1 MNADLEKENVPKLV
15 VLGNRAIGP
24 GHLCYVIA
32 EIGINH
38 NGDIELVK
46 KLIDA
51 AVDAGCD
58 AVKFQKR
65 TIEVVYSAAA
75 LAKPRAVPRDVLENA
90 VRRGVLP
97 PEAVKRLEESNY
109 ENSTNGDQKRAL
121 ELNFEEYMEIDLY
134 CAEKGIAWFAS
145 CWDEESVLFIDQF
158 DPVCFKIA
166 SASITDMALLR
177 YTASTGRPII
187 MSTGMADMEIVE
199 RAVNAVGRE
208 KLVLLHTVSTYPAK
222 DEDIN
227 LKVIKTLQ
235 DAYPDIPVGYSG
247 HEKGHAISIAAVAL
261 GAYVIERHITL
272 DGSMYGSDQKASI
285 EPHDL
290 KHLVEAIRKCEVALG
305 DGVKTFLEIEKPVAA
320 SLRRK

>member
-1 MNADLEKENVPKLV
+1 MKADLEKENGPKLV

-24 GHLCYVIA
+24 GYPCYVIA

-51 AVDAGCD
+51 AVEAGCD

-65 TIEVVYSAAA
+65 TIEVVYSPAA
-75 LAKPRAVPRDVLENA
+75 LAKPRAVPREMLENA
-90 VRRGVLP
+90 VRRGVLS

-109 ENSTNGDQKRAL
+109 ENSTNGDQKLAL
-121 ELNFEEYMEIDLY
+121 ELNYEEYVEIDLY

-145 CWDEESVLFIDQF
+145 CWDEESVAFIDQF

-166 SASITDMALLR
+166 SASITDIALLR

-187 MSTGMADMEIVE
+187 MSTGMADLEMVE
-199 RAVNAVGRE
+199 RAVNAVDRD
-208 KLVLLHTVSTYPAK
+208 KLVLLHTVATYPAK
-222 DEDIN
+222 DEDVN

-235 DAYPDIPVGYSG
+235 DAYSDVPVGYSG
-247 HEKGHAISIAAVAL
+247 HELGAAISTAAVAL
-261 GAYVIERHITL
+261 GAFVLERHITL
-272 DGSMYGSDQKASI
+272 DGTMYGSDQRASI
-285 EPHDL
+285 EPHEL
-290 KHLVEAIRKCEVALG
+290 KHLVEAIRKCEIAMG
-305 DGVKTFLEIEKPVAA
+305 SGEKTFLEVEKPVAA